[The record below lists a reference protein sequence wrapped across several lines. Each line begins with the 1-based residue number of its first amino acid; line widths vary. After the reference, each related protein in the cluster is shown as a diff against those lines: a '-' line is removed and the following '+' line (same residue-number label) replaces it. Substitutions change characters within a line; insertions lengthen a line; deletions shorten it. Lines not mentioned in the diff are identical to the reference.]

1 MVTEFWARLEDA
13 GGHVSGLDPAWK
25 PQRQFLWEVIH
36 DTRGL
41 LRGEAFA
48 EDLEVI
54 RTIDAAPG
62 RGGPRFAHEPA
73 AIRAIYERLRERLR
87 SLGEGQP
94 TFRLIAPEGS
104 DAWGVVQFFKDAGN
118 EFAVVGGWSGPLVRN
133 LSAPGEPQFLAE
145 TDTVTVGFHR
155 FRVRSVPFADY
166 FGADFESLLA
176 LLRSAES
183 QRLRIRFL
191 QR

>member
-1 MVTEFWARLEDA
+1 MVTELWARLEDPQ
-13 GGHVSGLDPAWK
+13 GRVVGPDPAWK

-54 RTIDAAPG
+54 RTIDAAAG
-62 RGGPRFAHEPA
+62 RGGPRYAHDPA
-73 AIRAIYERLRERLR
+73 HVRAIYERILERVR
-87 SLGEGQP
+87 SLGESRP
-94 TFRLIAPEGS
+94 AFRLVAPEGS
-104 DAWGVVQFFKDAGN
+104 DAWAAVQFFKDAGN
-118 EFAVVGGWSGPLVRN
+118 EFAVVGGWSAPLVRN
-133 LSAPGEPQFLAE
+133 LSVPGEEQFLPE

-166 FGADFESLLA
+166 FRADFESLFA

-183 QRLRIRFL
+183 RRLRIRFL